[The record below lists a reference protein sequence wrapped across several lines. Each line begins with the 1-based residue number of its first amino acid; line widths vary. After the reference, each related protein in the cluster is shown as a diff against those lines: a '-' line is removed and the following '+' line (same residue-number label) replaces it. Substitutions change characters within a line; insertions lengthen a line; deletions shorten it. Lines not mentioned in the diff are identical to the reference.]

1 MQKQKIVW
9 NTTWLILKP
18 LLAIFCRFKTT
29 GLENIK
35 TLQGPCILAI
45 ATHSYGFDPYIVGT
59 AMPFNSNLFPIRF
72 MAKEKF
78 FKMPLVKNIIEAY
91 GTFPVIQGIGLEN
104 SLKPAIEL
112 LKNNVAIG
120 MFVEGKVAKAGELRE
135 FKPGAAALSIMTGVP
150 VIPVALKGTHQIRNP
165 FKFLFLQK
173 KISVSFGQPIQ
184 HNFTC
189 LPGTTT
195 QENREAIGKLTQ
207 KISDEI
213 KKLYS
218 HC

>member
-9 NTTWLILKP
+9 NTTWSILKP
-18 LLAIFCRFKTT
+18 FLAVFCHFKTT

-35 TLQGPCILAI
+35 DIKGPCILAI

-59 AMPFNSNLFPIRF
+59 AMPFNSDLFPIRF

-78 FKMPLVKNIIEAY
+78 FKMPFVKNIIEAY

-112 LKNNVAIG
+112 LKENASIG
-120 MFVEGKVAKAGELRE
+120 MFVEGKVTKTGELRE
-135 FKPGAAALSIMTGVP
+135 FKPGAAALSIITGAP
-150 VIPVALKGTHQIRNP
+150 IIPVALKGTHQIRNP
-165 FKFLFLQK
+165 LKFLFLQK

-189 LPGTTT
+189 PPNSTI
-195 QENREAIGKLTQ
+195 QENREAVEKLTGQ
-207 KISDEI
+207 ISEEI
-213 KKLYS
+213 KKLYHS
-218 HC
+218 C